1 LEHHYWFSPLQ
12 QKFENYSGIPCSNNM
27 ESVVSMRSNEAEEF
41 PCTSE
46 RGLYDDVVQE
56 TDRIIGQIPEK
67 LNN

>member
-1 LEHHYWFSPLQ
+1 
-12 QKFENYSGIPCSNNM
+12 M

-67 LNN
+67 PEQLNLPENTLAIFSSDNGH